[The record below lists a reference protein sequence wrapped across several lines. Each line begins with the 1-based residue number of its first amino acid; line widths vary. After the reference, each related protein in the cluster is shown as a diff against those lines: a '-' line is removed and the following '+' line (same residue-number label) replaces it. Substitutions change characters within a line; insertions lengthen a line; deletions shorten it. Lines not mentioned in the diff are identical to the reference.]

1 MSLILDDPDLWQLD
15 RLAPVNS
22 QLRLILRSRIIRNDL
37 KPGDK
42 ISEPALAKFYGV
54 SRQPVREAFITLAHE
69 GLVEILPQ
77 RGTIVKP
84 IDYDAVLDC
93 RFIREAFEADVIKK
107 LAGTPEPGLIAE
119 LRQQIKLQK
128 KATQGSTAQF
138 MELDEKFH
146 RTLADAAGL
155 TRAWDFI
162 DSTKAQMDRV
172 RFISTEEFPITRLIR
187 QHKEIVDC
195 IEQQNA
201 DAADQTIRKHLQE
214 ILRSLPK
221 IHALYPD
228 HFENFRSDV
237 IKVTTNPLKES
248 NL

>member
-1 MSLILDDPDLWQLD
+1 MSLILEDLDVWKLD

-22 QLRLILRSRIIRNDL
+22 QLRVILRSRIIRNDL
-37 KPGDK
+37 KPQEK
-42 ISEPALAKFYGV
+42 ISEPGLAKFYGV

-77 RGTIVKP
+77 RGTIVKK

-93 RFIREAFEADVIKK
+93 RFIREAFEADVLKK
-107 LAGTPEPGLIAE
+107 LTTTADPALITE
-119 LRQQIKLQK
+119 LRDQIKAQK
-128 KATQGSTAQF
+128 RISKTDTAQF
-138 MELDEKFH
+138 IELDEQFH
-146 RTLADAAGL
+146 RTLAAAAGL

-172 RFISTEEFPITRLIR
+172 RFISIEEFPITRLIN
-187 QHKEIVDC
+187 QHVKIVDF
-195 IEQQNA
+195 IEQQNPDAA
-201 DAADQTIRKHLQE
+201 DAAIRKHLQE

-228 HFENFRSDV
+228 HFENFR
-237 IKVTTNPLKES
+237 KTR
-248 NL
+248 